1 MSAAEKFTFKKPLI
15 EGLIKSRPNRFIMD
29 VEIGKK
35 LEKCHCPSTGR
46 IGNIFFSD
54 IPCLLS
60 KSTTENRKTSHTVEA
75 ISIDNRKS
83 WIGINQTA
91 VNGYV
96 EHFLKTNQLISIA
109 ASNTHV
115 LREQTLGASRLDF
128 RVGNTFIEIKMPLMF
143 LPVGPI
149 TESVKHS
156 KFNSFDRLIKH
167 FTELG
172 NGMQHNERAILLLC
186 FVFDAPKFSPPA
198 PNEDNMKIVNSVNQA
213 IEKGVE
219 IWQLNLGI
227 DKNEV
232 SLIKYF
238 DITGVFENL
247 LERFPNPS

>member
-15 EGLIKSRPNRFIMD
+15 EGLIKARPNRFIMD

-60 KSTTENRKTSHTVEA
+60 KATTENRKTSHTVEA
-75 ISIDNRKS
+75 ISIDNRKT

-91 VNGYV
+91 VNSYV
-96 EHFLKTNQLISIA
+96 EYFLKTNQLDGIA
-109 ASNTHV
+109 PANASV
-115 LREQTLGASRLDF
+115 LREQALGTSRLDF

-149 TESVKHS
+149 AETVKHS
-156 KFNSFDRLIKH
+156 KFNSFERLIKH
-167 FTELG
+167 LTELG
-172 NGMQHNERAILLLC
+172 NSLQHNERAILLLC

-198 PNEDNMKIVNSVNQA
+198 PNEDNIEIVNAVNQA

-219 IWQLNLGI
+219 IWQLNLSMNKNGI
-227 DKNEV
+227 EILRHFEISS
-232 SLIKYF
+232 SLARPTVK
-238 DITGVFENL
+238 
-247 LERFPNPS
+247 

>member
-60 KSTTENRKTSHTVEA
+60 KATTENRKTSHTVEA
-75 ISIDNRKS
+75 ISIDNRKT

-91 VNGYV
+91 INGYV
-96 EHFLKTNQLISIA
+96 EHFLKTNQLTGIA
-109 ASNTHV
+109 PPNSSV
-115 LREQTLGASRLDF
+115 MREQTLGESRLDF

-143 LPVGPI
+143 LPVGAA

-172 NGMQHNERAILLLC
+172 NCLQHNERAILLLC
-186 FVFDAPKFSPPA
+186 FVFDAQKFSPPA
-198 PNEDNMKIVNSVNQA
+198 PNEDNMKIVNAVNQA

-219 IWQLNLGI
+219 IWQLNLSMNKDSI
-227 DKNEV
+227 EILRHFEISS
-232 SLIKYF
+232 SLARSNIK
-238 DITGVFENL
+238 
-247 LERFPNPS
+247 

>member
-60 KSTTENRKTSHTVEA
+60 KATTENRKTSHTVEA
-75 ISIDNRKS
+75 ISIDNRKT

-91 VNGYV
+91 INGYV
-96 EHFLKTNQLISIA
+96 EHFLKTNQLTGIA
-109 ASNTHV
+109 PPNSSV
-115 LREQTLGASRLDF
+115 MREQTLGASRLDF

-143 LPVGPI
+143 LPVGPT

-172 NGMQHNERAILLLC
+172 NCMRNNGNAVMILC
-186 FVFDAPKFSPPA
+186 FMYDAPQFQIPPMSER
-198 PNEDNMKIVNSVNQA
+198 NKIIADAVFQA
-213 IEKGVE
+213 VDSGVK
-219 IWQLNLGI
+219 ILQMNLGI